1 MDRHHKEGVGDMRRC
16 SMVISIFY
24 AAVVIGLRFYLLCL
38 TQRLL
43 PFFNRQISSYQKLD
57 STGSPTKNILKE

>member
-1 MDRHHKEGVGDMRRC
+1 MDRHHKERVGGMRRRGI
-16 SMVISIFY
+16 VISLFY
-24 AAVVIGLRFYLLCL
+24 VAEVMGFRFYLLCL

-43 PFFNRQISSYQKLD
+43 PFFNRQISSYQNLD